1 MVLNHRSYFDGR
13 YLEVYLL
20 LLHCGY
26 SVNLA
31 VAVADDPLLRLV
43 GDHRVGGRDDDGGRL
58 LGDDGGGAR
67 RRFATPRR
75 RRGLRR
81 SRRRHLL
88 CLF

>member
-1 MVLNHRSYFDGR
+1 MESNHRS

-26 SVNLA
+26 SVNLAVAA